1 MHSWLAGP
9 WSMKIFYLC
18 FYIATGIY
26 SPYAALYLHAIHL
39 DGAQIGLLAS
49 LPAVAGV
56 ALPPVWGVL
65 SDHFGWRKPVLA
77 ISLLVA
83 ALASPAI
90 PLAGGMGSLVPLMA
104 LLAVALSPV
113 VPLADSTTLE
123 WRRQHGGSYGAV
135 RFYGSLGF
143 LFSSLIAGQFLGGRH
158 ILALFP
164 VYGVFLFSTFVV
176 SLAVPAQDRGVR
188 LARGEGITSVLR
200 DRVVVLF
207 LICAV
212 VGYGTFAAYNTF
224 FSLYMKGLGA
234 GTGVIGLAA
243 GIATLSELPVM
254 ALAGWAI
261 KRIGVK
267 PLLIVGL
274 TSDVAR
280 WIAYAVI
287 HDYRLALLFQPLHGL
302 GFAGFYVA
310 GVTLIEHRVPGRLR
324 STGQTLFNAALFG
337 VGTVTGANLFGHLYD
352 HLHASGMFLAAALL
366 CLPALV
372 GVIVFVPSGLIV
384 EE

>member
-1 MHSWLAGP
+1 
-9 WSMKIFYLC
+9 MKLFYLC
-18 FYIATGIY
+18 FYVATGIY
-26 SPYAALYLHAIHL
+26 SPYAGLYLQAIHL
-39 DGAQIGLLAS
+39 DGAQIGLIAW
-49 LPAVAGV
+49 LPPVAGV
-56 ALPPVWGVL
+56 VLPPLWGML

-77 ISLLVA
+77 MSLLVA
-83 ALASPAI
+83 ALAAPAI
-90 PLAGGMGSLVPLMA
+90 PLAGGMGSLVPLMGV
-104 LLAVALSPV
+104 LAVALSPV

-123 WRRQHGGSYGAV
+123 WLRQHGGSYGSV

-143 LFSSLIAGQFLGGRH
+143 LLSSVIAGQFLGGRN

-164 VYGVFLFSTFVV
+164 VYGLFLFSTFVA
-176 SLAVPAQDRGVR
+176 SLLVPSQDRGVR
-188 LARGEGITSVLR
+188 LARGEGIASVLR
-200 DRVVVLF
+200 DRVVALF
-207 LICAV
+207 LVCAL

-261 KRIGVK
+261 RRIGVK
-267 PLLIVGL
+267 PLLIAGL
-274 TSDVAR
+274 TSDVVR
-280 WIAYAVI
+280 WTAYALL

-310 GVTLIEHRVPGRLR
+310 GVTFVEQRVPARLR

-337 VGTVTGANLFGHLYD
+337 VGSVAGSNLFGHLYD
-352 HLHASGMFLAAALL
+352 HLHASGMFLVAALL
-366 CLPALV
+366 CLPALA
-372 GVIVFVPSGLIV
+372 GVIIFVPSGV
-384 EE
+384 ADGQ

>member
-1 MHSWLAGP
+1 
-9 WSMKIFYLC
+9 MKLFYLC
-18 FYIATGIY
+18 FYVATGIY
-26 SPYAALYLHAIHL
+26 SPYAGLYLQAIHL
-39 DGAQIGLLAS
+39 DGAQIGLIAW
-49 LPAVAGV
+49 LPPVAGV
-56 ALPPVWGVL
+56 VLPPLWGML

-77 ISLLVA
+77 MSLLVA
-83 ALASPAI
+83 ALAAPAS
-90 PLAGGMGSLVPLMA
+90 PLAGGMGSLVPLMGV
-104 LLAVALSPV
+104 LAVALSPV

-123 WRRQHGGSYGAV
+123 WLRQHGGSYGSV

-143 LFSSLIAGQFLGGRH
+143 LLSSVIAGQFLGGRN

-164 VYGVFLFSTFVV
+164 VYGLFLFSTFVA
-176 SLAVPAQDRGVR
+176 SLLVPSQDRGVR
-188 LARGEGITSVLR
+188 LARGEGIASVLR
-200 DRVVVLF
+200 DRVVALF
-207 LICAV
+207 LVCAL

-261 KRIGVK
+261 RRIGVK
-267 PLLIVGL
+267 PLLIAGL
-274 TSDVAR
+274 TSDVVR
-280 WIAYAVI
+280 WTAYALL

-310 GVTLIEHRVPGRLR
+310 GVTFVEQRVPARLR

-337 VGTVTGANLFGHLYD
+337 VGSVAGSNLFGHLYD
-352 HLHASGMFLAAALL
+352 HLHASGMFLVAALL
-366 CLPALV
+366 CLPALA
-372 GVIVFVPSGLIV
+372 GVIIFVPSGV
-384 EE
+384 ADGQ